1 MSAGMICANSAA
13 LDAYERRQHVEDL
26 AAELANKQ
34 AHDIGVQFLAD
45 MTAGRW
51 GSTYD
56 LPQRINTIGHGPRL
70 RTMTCA
76 DWAQNY
82 FGGCGQAEIDQREML
97 RLIAKLAEGPVGVLE
112 HISAKAIMAR
122 CVRDLEDTAADAIA
136 EAREVV

>member
-1 MSAGMICANSAA
+1 MICANSAA
-13 LDAYERRQHVEDL
+13 LAAYEAQQDAALL
-26 AAELANKQ
+26 ATEAANDEAEA
-34 AHDIGVQFLAD
+34 IGVQFLAD

-56 LPQRINTIGHGPRL
+56 LPHRVNTIGHGQRQ

-82 FGGCGQAEIDQREML
+82 FGGCGQAEIDQREMM

-112 HISAKAIMAR
+112 HISAKAILAR
-122 CVRDLEDTAADAIA
+122 CVRDFENTVADAIA
-136 EAREVV
+136 EAREGV